1 MAISGRKHCALLF
14 IRYIRARGSIL
25 TLGESM
31 GQLEEMRVFVE
42 IARAESITGAA
53 HRLEMAPSAVSR
65 RLKDLENRLGVQLL
79 TRTTRQVNLTEIGR
93 TFLAHSNRILE
104 EVAEAENEVVS
115 QNDRL
120 TGTMRVTAPISWG
133 LQTLPQMVANFMKQ
147 HEDLKIE
154 IDLSDGFVD
163 LVESGIDIAVRIG
176 ELPDSSLIARRLA
189 DIGMHAVVSPDFQS
203 QHGPI
208 ESPKDLEKLP
218 GLLYQGSSKPDVW
231 SWEKIAKPSDG
242 SEKKKLSGR
251 VSMPMRMKS
260 NNGDMLAEAAACGLG
275 VVLLPDFLC
284 REKMDAG
291 KLVPILT
298 DYRWGNFSV
307 FAVYPPTRHL
317 ATRTRTFIDYLA
329 ENLK

>member
-1 MAISGRKHCALLF
+1 
-14 IRYIRARGSIL
+14 
-25 TLGESM
+25 M

-42 IARAESITGAA
+42 IAKAESITGAA

-133 LQTLPQMVANFMKQ
+133 LQTLPPMVADFMKQ

-189 DIGMHAVVSPDFQS
+189 DIGMHALASPAFLS
-203 QHGPI
+203 SHGPI

-218 GLLYQGSSKPDVW
+218 GLLYQGSGKSDIW
-231 SWEKIAKPSDG
+231 NWEKHVKASDN
-242 SEKKKLSGR
+242 KDKKLGGR
-251 VSMPMRMKS
+251 VSVPMRMKS

-284 REKMDAG
+284 RDKIETG